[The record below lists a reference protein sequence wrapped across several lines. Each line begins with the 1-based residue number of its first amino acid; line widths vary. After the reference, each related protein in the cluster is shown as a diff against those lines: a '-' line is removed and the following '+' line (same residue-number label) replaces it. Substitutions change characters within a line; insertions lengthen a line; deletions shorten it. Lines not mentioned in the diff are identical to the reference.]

1 MTKVKTPTATLS
13 YEHLFEPTAPE
24 DSIADP
30 QYSCTLVFGEGTDLS
45 ALERAVDQSGKNKC
59 GEEYA
64 SLKESRNLRLPFR
77 NERLAEKGY
86 PPGSV
91 YINVRSKQT
100 PGIVSRFAGEDG
112 RPLRINDPS
121 EVYSGCQV
129 RASLNVFAYD
139 RAGNR
144 GISLGLNNVQ
154 KLADGERLDGRLKAE
169 DDFEALDYETS
180 AINEMLS

>member
-1 MTKVKTPTATLS
+1 MYKRQLS

-30 QYSCTLVFGEGTDLS
+30 QYSCTLVFGEETDLR
-45 ALERAVDQSGKNKC
+45 ALQQAVDQSGKNKW

-64 SLKESRNLRLPFR
+64 SLKESGNLRLPFR
-77 NERLAEKGY
+77 NDRLAEKGY

-91 YINVRSKQT
+91 YINVRSKQP

-112 RPLRINDPS
+112 RPLRITDPS

-154 KLADGERLDGRLKAE
+154 KPVSYTHLTLPTKA
-169 DDFEALDYETS
+169 
-180 AINEMLS
+180 

>member
-1 MTKVKTPTATLS
+1 M
-13 YEHLFEPTAPE
+13 
-24 DSIADP
+24 
-30 QYSCTLVFGEGTDLS
+30 
-45 ALERAVDQSGKNKC
+45 
-59 GEEYA
+59 
-64 SLKESRNLRLPFR
+64 RLI
-77 NERLAEKGY
+77 Y

-91 YINVRSKQT
+91 YINVRSKQP

-112 RPLRINDPS
+112 RPLRITDPS

-169 DDFEALDYETS
+169 DDFEALEY
-180 AINEMLS
+180 